1 MKPFKIL
8 TLFFTAFLLFAPIA
22 IAKTA
27 SVTNE
32 SLAARY
38 PFYLAQKGETK
49 IYILGTMHL
58 GRIGDSLNPK
68 IDDALN
74 SSSKLILEISPN
86 ELNMAEE
93 ELKLFLC
100 EKPCL
105 RDQIGEA
112 LFEQLKAKYRLLAL
126 GSGNFEQTPA
136 WFVSSLISVYDY
148 LKMGYSPNFGSEKL
162 LQKIAPQIETVGLE
176 SGKEQLNSMATLSN
190 KAQREM
196 LEDYL
201 SMDDAELK
209 GYIKEMYDIYLAG
222 DADRLFNWYMRD
234 RPAQKISKE
243 SISEFNE
250 KLIFERNKRFVTR
263 LKKHMTA
270 NKPIFERN
278 KRFVTRLK
286 KHTIANKPIFIA
298 VGALHL
304 GGEKGVLA
312 LLRKDGYKITAIK

>member
-1 MKPFKIL
+1 MKHFKIL
-8 TLFFTAFLLFAPIA
+8 TLFFTALLLFAPIS

-27 SVTNE
+27 SVTDE

-49 IYILGTMHL
+49 IYVLGSMHL

-68 IDDALN
+68 IADALN
-74 SSSKLILEISPN
+74 SSSKLILEISPK
-86 ELNMAEE
+86 EMDKAEE

-105 RDQIGEA
+105 KDQIGEP
-112 LFEQLKAKYRLLAL
+112 LFEELKARYRLLAL
-126 GSGNFEQTPA
+126 GSDKFNRTPA
-136 WFVSSLISVYDY
+136 WFVSSLISVYEY
-148 LKMGYSPNFGSEKL
+148 LKMGYSPNFGTEKL
-162 LQKIAPQIETVGLE
+162 LQKIAPQIEIAGLE
-176 SGKEQLNSMATLSN
+176 SGGEQLTSMATLSN

-209 GYIKEMYDIYLAG
+209 GYVKEMHDIYLAG
-222 DADRLFNWYMRD
+222 DADLLFNWYMRD
-234 RPAQKISKE
+234 RPSQKISKK
-243 SISEFNE
+243 SMNEFNE
-250 KLIFERNKRFVTR
+250 KLIFERNKRF
-263 LKKHMTA
+263 
-270 NKPIFERN
+270 I
-278 KRFVTRLK
+278 TRLK
-286 KHTIANKPIFIA
+286 KHTSASEPIFMA

-312 LLRKDGYKITAIK
+312 LLRKEGYKITAIK